1 VTAVP
6 GIKAAIAPLLN
17 GHDGSQRKTA
27 RFGSPDRA
35 GQWKEASMSRAF
47 VKEAGETEVFEGL
60 PDRPVSP
67 HPNLVTPEGLA
78 QIEAELARWQA
89 AHAEALAGDDRVEI
103 AQTRREFRY
112 WTARRAS
119 AQLIAPPTQH
129 DQVRFG
135 STVTIERDGRRQ
147 SWRLVGEDEA
157 EPARGTLPYVAPLAG
172 ALMGKSVGDRVTI
185 GTEAVEIVAIA

>member
-1 VTAVP
+1 
-6 GIKAAIAPLLN
+6 
-17 GHDGSQRKTA
+17 
-27 RFGSPDRA
+27 
-35 GQWKEASMSRAF
+35 MSRAF
-47 VKEAGETEVFEGL
+47 VKEAGETEVFEAM

-78 QIEAELARWQA
+78 WIESELARWQA
-89 AHAEALAGDDRVEI
+89 AHAEALAGDDRAEI

-119 AQLIAPPTQH
+119 AQLVPPPVQH

-135 STVTIERDGRRQ
+135 STVTIARGDGRQ
-147 SWRLVGEDEA
+147 QNWRLVGEDEA
-157 EPARGTLPYVAPLAG
+157 EPAQGTLPYVAPLAG
-172 ALMGKSVGDRVTI
+172 AVMGKSVGDRATI

>member
-1 VTAVP
+1 
-6 GIKAAIAPLLN
+6 
-17 GHDGSQRKTA
+17 
-27 RFGSPDRA
+27 
-35 GQWKEASMSRAF
+35 MSRAF
-47 VKEAGETEVFEGL
+47 VKEAGETEVFEAM

-112 WTARRAS
+112 WTARRGS
-119 AQLIAPPTQH
+119 AQLVAPPIQH

-135 STVTIERDGRRQ
+135 STVTIERGDGRRQ
-147 SWRLVGEDEA
+147 SWRLVGEDEG
-157 EPARGTLPYVAPLAG
+157 EPAQGTLPYVAPLAE

-185 GTEAVEIVAIA
+185 GAETVEIVAIA